1 MFNSIG
7 TKIKVAAKVISWIGI
22 IGSIIAGIIIIS
34 IGLYNENGDLV
45 GIGFGV
51 LLGGSFISWISSWFV
66 YGYGELIEK
75 TSEIA
80 KNTSSLSQF
89 TSMTARI
96 GNDIKMQ
103 TLISWKENNLISDEE
118 FEIKK
123 QTILRGE

>member
-7 TKIKVAAKVISWIGI
+7 TKIKVAAKVITWIGI

-34 IGLYNENGDLV
+34 IGLYNENGGLL
-45 GIGFGV
+45 GIGFGI
-51 LLGGSFISWISSWFV
+51 LLGGSFISWISSWFI

-80 KNTSSLSQF
+80 KNTSTLPQF
-89 TSMTARI
+89 TSVTARN

-103 TLISWKENNLISDEE
+103 ALISWRENNLISDVE
-118 FEIKK
+118 FEMKK
-123 QTILRGE
+123 QAILRGE